1 LSAEP
6 AGGRSRR
13 PLRILLLIGQF
24 PPDNNSAGLLMADL
38 CRGLR
43 DRGHQVSVLT
53 SFPHYERFRVWKQYR
68 GRLFERARE
77 DGLEVLRLWVYA
89 SGQKQKMLHR
99 LASYLSFCL
108 GASLAMLL
116 RGRRYDLVVCTNGS
130 FFSGLAAAV
139 GRFAYGRPFVY
150 NVQDLYPEAPVAA
163 GQLSPGR
170 AVALLERLER
180 WMYGAA
186 AHVSVIAPSFR
197 DNLLRKGVP
206 PDKVSVIPNFV
217 DADFIRPLPRDN
229 AWSRAQGLNGRFVVC
244 HAGSLGYVFDFET
257 LLEAAA
263 LLRGQPELLF
273 LIVGEGAA
281 KPAAEAR
288 ARALG
293 LANVRFLPYQPREQ
307 LPWLRAAADVQLALY
322 RPGAAR
328 YSLPSKVYEIMAS
341 GRALVA
347 SADAD
352 TDLRRL
358 VEQTEAGLCLEPAD
372 PRALADALLALH
384 RDPARRAALGANGRR
399 AAEARFSRSAVVDQ
413 YERLLERLAG
423 DGAVR
428 PRPIRAAL
436 ANRGAGRTGRATR
449 P

>member
-1 LSAEP
+1 LSGAS
-6 AGGRSRR
+6 GGGQARR
-13 PLRILLLIGQF
+13 PLRILLLIIQF
-24 PPDNNSAGLLMADL
+24 PPDTNSAGLLMADL

-53 SFPHYERFRVWKQYR
+53 TFPHFEQFRVWDQYR
-68 GRLFERARE
+68 GRLFERDRQ

-108 GASLAMLL
+108 GATLALLL
-116 RGRRYDLVVCTNGS
+116 RGRRYDVVLCTNGS
-130 FFSGLAAAV
+130 FFTGLAAAIGGFV
-139 GRFAYGRPFVY
+139 YRTPFVY

-163 GQLSPGR
+163 GQLTSRR
-170 AVALLERLER
+170 AVAILERLER
-180 WMYGAA
+180 WMYRAA
-186 AHVSVIAPSFR
+186 AQVSVIAPSFR

-206 PDKVSVIPNFV
+206 AAKVSVIPNFV

-229 AWSRAQGLNGRFVVC
+229 AWSREQGLSGRFVVSY
-244 HAGSLGYVFDFET
+244 AGSIGYVFDFDT

-263 LLRGQPELLF
+263 LLRGEPALVF

-281 KPAAEAR
+281 RPAAEAK

-293 LANVRFLPYQPREQ
+293 LTNVRFLPFQPRDQ
-307 LPWLRAAADVQLALY
+307 LPWLRAASDVQLALY
-322 RPGAAR
+322 RPGAGR

-372 PRALADALLALH
+372 PRALADGLLNLY

-399 AAEARFSRSAVVDQ
+399 AAEAAFSRAAVVNQ
-413 YERLLERLAG
+413 YEALLERLAAG
-423 DGAVR
+423 GALQ
-428 PRPIRAAL
+428 PRPGPGERLADRAS
-436 ANRGAGRTGRATR
+436 R